1 MLVPESGW
9 WGSHTSRE
17 AILPEYLV
25 SWRPHHRNIS
35 LKSFRLTAALQGT
48 LKLAEPAQ
56 ARGFRLWSSQA
67 CRNRAQAVLVHV
79 DYFKGKNQKTTCR
92 IWPGISISLW
102 KNLKIP
108 ELIFS
113 MKGVYCPRSR
123 FSNVGVFHEWNFDSF
138 LLSPSHWEDPSSQ
151 VTGDNVAIISMT
163 FCHWYLMLLGW
174 GGGEEKELFCRQF
187 WFSSFLPNIPHNL
200 SKINFTEIQ
209 AYVSLETYW
218 TACE

>member
-9 WGSHTSRE
+9 WGSHTSRVPGFME
-17 AILPEYLV
+17 TPETSHSRV
-25 SWRPHHRNIS
+25 SDSQLHFREPWNLQSQLRPGASEFEVPR
-35 LKSFRLTAALQGT
+35 
-48 LKLAEPAQ
+48 LAEIGHKLFLFMLIIS
-56 ARGFRLWSSQA
+56 R
-67 CRNRAQAVLVHV
+67 
-79 DYFKGKNQKTTCR
+79 GKNQKTTCR